1 MLKGVLLFLA
11 GLLVGANVVYFLM
24 VRQVLPA
31 PQLDVPATPPASTT
45 IATAPAPVATA
56 PADTTVQPGN
66 AAGVAVR
73 RA

>member
-31 PQLDVPATPPASTT
+31 PQPDVPGLTS
-45 IATAPAPVATA
+45 I
-56 PADTTVQPGN
+56 
-66 AAGVAVR
+66 
-73 RA
+73 